1 MENKKTEKLI
11 SFLTSTVIG
20 LGISFAITYWRGV
33 FESDGASQILNA
45 ISDGAFVTGIL
56 YTGFGLLLLISH
68 EGILDIF
75 GFGFKSLVYLFTP
88 RKIDKKATDY
98 YEYRM
103 KKKEERAGK
112 KVNINILPIGVGFIL
127 LSIITVILAYPI

>member
-1 MENKKTEKLI
+1 MENSKTAKLI

-20 LGISFAITYWRGV
+20 LGISFAIAYWRGV
-33 FESDGASQILNA
+33 LEATTAEMVLNT

-56 YTGFGLLLLISH
+56 YTGFGLLLLIAN

-88 RKIDKKATDY
+88 RKLDKKATDY
-98 YEYRM
+98 YAYRM
-103 KKKEERAGK
+103 KKKEEREGK
-112 KVNINILPIGVGFIL
+112 KVNTNILPVGVGFIL
-127 LSIITVILAYPI
+127 LSILAAIFAPVI

>member
-1 MENKKTEKLI
+1 MENSKTAKLI

-20 LGISFAITYWRGV
+20 LGISFAIAYWRGI
-33 FESDGASQILNA
+33 FEATTAEMVLNT

-56 YTGFGLLLLISH
+56 YTGFGLLLLIAN

-88 RKIDKKATDY
+88 RKLDKKATDY
-98 YEYRM
+98 YAYRM
-103 KKKEERAGK
+103 KKKEERAEK
-112 KVNINILPIGVGFIL
+112 KVNTNILPVGVGFIL
-127 LSIITVILAYPI
+127 LSILAAIFAPVI

>member
-20 LGISFAITYWRGV
+20 LGIAFAIAYWRGV
-33 FESDGASQILNA
+33 CEADSALKALSA
-45 ISDGAFVTGIL
+45 VSDGAFVTGIL
-56 YTGFGLLLLISH
+56 YTGFGLLLLIAN

-88 RKIDKKATDY
+88 RKIDKKATNY

-103 KKKEERAGK
+103 KKMEERAGK
-112 KVNINILPIGVGFIL
+112 SVNTNILPIGVGFIL
-127 LSIITVILAYPI
+127 LSILAVALAYSI

>member
-11 SFLTSTVIG
+11 GFLTSTVIG
-20 LGISFAITYWRGV
+20 LGISFAIAYWQGI
-33 FESDGASQILNA
+33 FEATTAETVLNT

-56 YTGFGLLLLISH
+56 YTGFGLLLLIAN

-88 RKIDKKATDY
+88 RKLDKKATDY
-98 YEYRM
+98 YAYRM
-103 KKKEERAGK
+103 KKKEEREGK
-112 KVNINILPIGVGFIL
+112 KVNTNILPVGVGFIL
-127 LSIITVILAYPI
+127 LSLLAVILAPAI

>member
-20 LGISFAITYWRGV
+20 LGISFAIAYWRGV
-33 FESDGASQILNA
+33 FEAESVLAALSA
-45 ISDGAFVTGIL
+45 VSDGAFVTGIL
-56 YTGFGLLLLISH
+56 YTGFGLLLLIAN

-88 RKIDKKATDY
+88 RKLDKNATNY

-112 KVNINILPIGVGFIL
+112 SVNTNILPIGVGFIL
-127 LSIITVILAYPI
+127 ISVLAVILAYSI